1 MKKVKYLLLFFS
13 FIMLASCSDDEITEP
28 QKPESKDVISLG
40 YEGKQFDFKNFHYG
54 KYTNEDRELI
64 GFLAEAEIVIDDK
77 HKNRVLFLFK
87 TDFKNNVEFAGMEFT
102 PFKPGPT
109 YPHNVFA
116 YGYQYIMSEH
126 GSPFNIDLKRSEE
139 HTSELQSR
147 PHLVCRL
154 LLEKKNI
161 LIHPGYSVP
170 ESSVPPAVQVAQQGD
185 LVAVMDQFLVAVQD
199 ETLHGKRVS
208 PLHRPDL
215 WFCQ

>member
-77 HKNRVLFLFK
+77 HKNR
-87 TDFKNNVEFAGMEFT
+87 
-102 PFKPGPT
+102 
-109 YPHNVFA
+109 
-116 YGYQYIMSEH
+116 
-126 GSPFNIDLKRSEE
+126 SEE

-154 LLEKKNI
+154 LLE
-161 LIHPGYSVP
+161 
-170 ESSVPPAVQVAQQGD
+170 
-185 LVAVMDQFLVAVQD
+185 
-199 ETLHGKRVS
+199 
-208 PLHRPDL
+208 
-215 WFCQ
+215 

>member
-87 TDFKNNVEFAGMEFT
+87 TDFKNNVEFAGIEFT

-126 GSPFNIDLKRSEE
+126 GSPFNIDLKMENGRITGNFE
-139 HTSELQSR
+139 
-147 PHLVCRL
+147 
-154 LLEKKNI
+154 
-161 LIHPGYSVP
+161 GY
-170 ESSVPPAVQVAQQGD
+170 
-185 LVAVMDQFLVAVQD
+185 
-199 ETLHGKRVS
+199 
-208 PLHRPDL
+208 LHRSADPADL
-215 WFCQ
+215 NRTDSFYLSTGKVYLSSGKIDIEAKTTND